1 MSTYEI
7 GVLDE
12 EDCAY
17 AGPVDD
23 VIPQGST
30 IFAMSEVQRHNGKI
44 TPHSY
49 WFAIYNKVYDV
60 TKFGG
65 DHPGGVD
72 VLRNLSGSDAT
83 QPFAENNHSRR
94 AMELMKKY
102 YIGELRVEDRKKHP
116 PPRKPGDVENKKMEG
131 KVSTDQAG
139 SPVLARVQEQLFF
152 LFLVVGVGVLFFLW
166 IR

>member
-1 MSTYEI
+1 
-7 GVLDE
+7 
-12 EDCAY
+12 
-17 AGPVDD
+17 
-23 VIPQGST
+23 
-30 IFAMSEVQRHNGKI
+30 
-44 TPHSY
+44 
-49 WFAIYNKVYDV
+49 
-60 TKFGG
+60 
-65 DHPGGVD
+65 
-72 VLRNLSGSDAT
+72 
-83 QPFAENNHSRR
+83 
-94 AMELMKKY
+94 MELMKKY